1 MHALLMA
8 VAVLVAQAES
18 AKPAEKADA
27 DKAQFERWQKYYR
40 SVAADYEMELAT
52 DPPTR
57 LKLQPKPVLSYANP
71 GGNGRSHGAIF
82 VWTREGRPEIL
93 GAIWSRQ
100 PGDERIVI
108 HEMHSLSTE
117 RLTATRNKKTF
128 WSPAKPGI
136 EPFLIP
142 GAPEP
147 AATPALRLVQM
158 RALLREFSATT
169 VRGTVERQLQ
179 FRPQPVYRF
188 EEAAVQHDGA
198 IFVGFEDFDPELLML
213 IETRA
218 TPNGPRWHAAFA
230 RFTNL
235 PVSARHKEVRVWSF
249 EETAE
254 EGAFGGPDKRFYAAF
269 GVDVVP
275 AAAPGQSAEPPPR

>member
-1 MHALLMA
+1 MHALLIA
-8 VAVLVAQAES
+8 VTFLVAQTDS
-18 AKPAEKADA
+18 PKPAEKADA

-40 SVAADYEMELAT
+40 SVAAEYEMELAT
-52 DPPTR
+52 RPPTR
-57 LKLQPKPVLSYANP
+57 LKLQSKPVLSYANP

-82 VWTREGRPEIL
+82 VWTRDGRPEIL

-100 PGDERIVI
+100 PEDTRTVI

-117 RLTATRNKKTF
+117 RLTATRNKKVF
-128 WSPAKPGI
+128 WSPAVPGI

-188 EEAAVQHDGA
+188 DESTVQHDGA

-218 TPNGPRWHAAFA
+218 TENGPRWHAAFA

-235 PVSARHKEVRVWSF
+235 PVSARHKEARVWSF
-249 EETAE
+249 EESAE
-254 EGAFGGPDKRFYAAF
+254 EGAFGGPDKRFYVEF
-269 GVDVVP
+269 GVEVVP
-275 AAAPGQSAEPPPR
+275 AAAPGESAEPPPR